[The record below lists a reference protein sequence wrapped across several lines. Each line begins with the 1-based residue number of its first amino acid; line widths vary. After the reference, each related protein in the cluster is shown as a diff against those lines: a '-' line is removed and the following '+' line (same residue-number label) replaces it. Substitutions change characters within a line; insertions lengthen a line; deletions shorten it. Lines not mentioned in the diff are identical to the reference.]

1 MQDNQNPKMGR
12 PRKEIDV
19 DQFEKLCAIQCTLEE
34 VAAYFDMDSDT
45 LNERMKEI
53 YGGTFS
59 DVFKVKRQKG
69 FVSLRRS
76 QFNKALEG
84 DNTMLIFL
92 GKNYLKQ
99 RDRAPEEEQSKTD
112 PDLLA
117 KLVELLNNKKNE

>member
-1 MQDNQNPKMGR
+1 MEAKKVEVCRN
-12 PRKEIDV
+12 RKEVDV
-19 DQFEKLCAIQCTLEE
+19 EQFEKLCAIQCTLEE
-34 VAAYFDMDSDT
+34 VASYFDMDSDT
-45 LNERMKEI
+45 LNARLKEL
-53 YGGTFS
+53 YGTTFS
-59 DVFKVKRQKG
+59 EVFKVKRQKG

-112 PDLLA
+112 PALLE
-117 KLVELLNNKKNE
+117 KLLHLLNNKNNE